1 MESKVTSERQRLA
14 TPACMPATLY
24 SRATSSHCGGDGL
37 ISHFNF
43 FLTSLILLQMHLSKQ
58 ILNATLKHK
67 ANIQKYWISMAYC
80 TWLENVLHC
89 MMSWLAVR
97 LRTADGPGSGSARR
111 QGSPA
116 LSPWRRSR
124 RANGH
129 IFRVGQQQ
137 DGVGSVKSV
146 DLGRSNISNI
156 WAAVISVLINIS
168 NIE

>member
-80 TWLENVLHC
+80 T
-89 MMSWLAVR
+89 
-97 LRTADGPGSGSARR
+97 
-111 QGSPA
+111 
-116 LSPWRRSR
+116 
-124 RANGH
+124 
-129 IFRVGQQQ
+129 
-137 DGVGSVKSV
+137 
-146 DLGRSNISNI
+146 
-156 WAAVISVLINIS
+156 
-168 NIE
+168 